1 MRRSIRITRRN
12 RRTRHPRRQTR
23 RTCHT
28 RRTSIHR
35 RQRKNGSAYPPR
47 MNGESSNNHRNRSL
61 KNIKERNDLYEAIAF
76 MDPEVVKD
84 ILQRNSS
91 PPSFNGSEESKNSP
105 LAMGSEDVM
114 SPLLYVIHIVT
125 DTMIAENQATGLVGI
140 DEEEK
145 ERVLSILKD
154 IKAHGGKLNRIEP
167 NGRTTY
173 ENMIQLLSEYG
184 SVNKNQPI
192 DEIKQWII
200 NHKP

>member
-1 MRRSIRITRRN
+1 
-12 RRTRHPRRQTR
+12 
-23 RTCHT
+23 
-28 RRTSIHR
+28 
-35 RQRKNGSAYPPR
+35 
-47 MNGESSNNHRNRSL
+47 MNGESSNNYRNRSL
-61 KNIKERNDLYEAIAF
+61 KNIKERNDIYEAIAF
-76 MDPEVVKD
+76 MSPEVVKD

-145 ERVLSILKD
+145 ERILSILKD

-173 ENMIQLLSEYG
+173 ENMIQLLSKYG

-192 DEIKQWII
+192 DRIIEWI
-200 NHKP
+200 NDNKPELISV

>member
-1 MRRSIRITRRN
+1 MRRSIRRTRRH

-23 RTCHT
+23 RTST
-28 RRTSIHR
+28 RQ
-35 RQRKNGSAYPPR
+35 RQRKKGSAYPSR
-47 MNGESSNNHRNRSL
+47 MNGESSNNYRNRSL

-76 MDPEVVKD
+76 MDPETVNA
-84 ILQRNSS
+84 ILLHTSS
-91 PPSFNGSEESKNSP
+91 PPSFNETEESTTSP
-105 LAMGSEDVM
+105 LVMGSEHGM
-114 SPLLYVIHIVT
+114 SPLLYVIYIMK
-125 DTMIAENQATGLVGI
+125 DTMIGENQATGVVGI

-145 ERVLSILKD
+145 TRIHSILD
-154 IKAHGGKLNRIEP
+154 ELVAHGAKLDHIEE

-173 ENMIQLLSEYG
+173 ESMLQLLSEYG